1 MSDEKLTIRRGARV
15 HRTPPSGPV
24 RTGLVIE
31 VSVDRVVRNSR
42 GLPWAEVMPEGSSS
56 GRTEQWPLAELTLL
70 PLEEQLPSL
79 GGLFQP
85 PKGYPLVTRR
95 S

>member
-1 MSDEKLTIRRGARV
+1 MPDEKLTIRCGARV
-15 HRTPPSGPV
+15 RRTPPSGPA

-31 VSVDRVVRNSR
+31 VPVDRVVRNSKR
-42 GLPWAEVMPEGSSS
+42 PPWVEVMPEGSSS

-70 PLEEQLPSL
+70 PLAEQLPSL

-85 PKGYPLVTRR
+85 PKGYPLITRR